1 MKLHGFAHHVGY
13 FVVASVVHALH
24 GVQNAPLNRLQSVLD
39 MGHGAFQNHVRG
51 VIKKPVFVHP
61 RKVMYGRCV
70 KAVGRSIVGMFVHG
84 EVLVLLLQ
92 FVVVANILVVV
103 VVNVV

>member
-1 MKLHGFAHHVGY
+1 
-13 FVVASVVHALH
+13 
-24 GVQNAPLNRLQSVLD
+24 
-39 MGHGAFQNHVRG
+39 
-51 VIKKPVFVHP
+51 
-61 RKVMYGRCV
+61 MYGRCV

-84 EVLVLLLQ
+84 EVIVLLLQ